1 MKPVDIKSNIYIDFR
16 SEINDKNQKIKIA
29 DNVRISKYKKVFKK
43 GYSPNRSGEGF
54 VTKKLKTLFR
64 GHLLPI
70 ILMVKNL
77 LKPFMKINCKNQ
89 IKKNLEFL
97 KSNQE
102 KRRWIIC

>member
-54 VTKKLKTLFR
+54 VTK
-64 GHLLPI
+64 
-70 ILMVKNL
+70 VKNTVPWTSITNHL
-77 LKPFMKINCKNQ
+77 NGEKIVETFYENKLQKPNQ
-89 IKKNLEFL
+89 KEPRIFKK
-97 KSNQE
+97 
-102 KRRWIIC
+102 